1 MPYGALSSGKMT
13 DEFRYYVG
21 IMSVLCRFNVSLMS
35 VYRMLKFVYSIEN
48 KTFTNKTMSDVSNI
62 EKINKKP
69 RHLDGCLGRQICVL
83 DTFACYYSAIS
94 SGFMFV

>member
-13 DEFRYYVG
+13 DEFRYNVG
-21 IMSVLCRFNVSLMS
+21 FVSVLCRFNVSLMS

-62 EKINKKP
+62 EKISKKP
-69 RHLDGCLGRQICVL
+69 R
-83 DTFACYYSAIS
+83 AS
-94 SGFMFV
+94 